1 MKYGNKKVKVDG
13 INFDSILEATRYS
26 ELKYLLRAGIIRD
39 LKLQPS
45 FELIPAFEKNGVK
58 YRRTV
63 YKADFAYFDIEK
75 GKTIIEDTKGFKT
88 KEYILKKKLFEYNY
102 PNFEIVEVTR

>member
-1 MKYGNKKVKVDG
+1 MKYGNRKIKVDG
-13 INFDSILEATRYS
+13 ILFDSQLEASRYC
-26 ELKYLLRAGIIRD
+26 ELKILLRAGKIRD
-39 LKLQPS
+39 LQLQPS

-58 YRRTV
+58 NRRTV
-63 YKADFAYFDIEK
+63 YKADFAYFDTEK

-102 PNFEIVEVTR
+102 PNLEITEITR